1 MKKGKTR
8 TFKSSVWKAL
18 NIFIITN
25 FLAEI
30 FYGTYQIFFVLLPPD
45 GKKGPLMSKAKSVSP
60 ELMTK
65 RRLFAI
71 ETWVAFSGLSVY
83 LAALYKDKLT
93 GKSEK
98 K

>member
-1 MKKGKTR
+1 MKNGKTR
-8 TFKSSVWKAL
+8 NIKSSFWKAL

-25 FLAEI
+25 FLLEI
-30 FYGTYQIFFVLLPPD
+30 FYGAYQIFFVLLPPD
-45 GKKGPLMSKAKSVSP
+45 GKKGPLMSKASSVSP

-71 ETWVAFSGLSVY
+71 ETWVAFSGLGVY

-93 GKSEK
+93 GKSK
-98 K
+98 KK